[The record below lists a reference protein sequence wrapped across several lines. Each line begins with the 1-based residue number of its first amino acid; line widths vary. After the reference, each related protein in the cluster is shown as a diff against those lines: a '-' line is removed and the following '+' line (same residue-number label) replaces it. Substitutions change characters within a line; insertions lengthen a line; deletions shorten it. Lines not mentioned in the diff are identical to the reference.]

1 MGRLSRDSFSTI
13 GWRWLRFNL
22 VGAIGIGVQLM
33 VLAVLRTG
41 LHVNLMLAT
50 ALSVDAA
57 VVHNFLWHERF
68 TWVDRVG
75 ISQHESLARFL
86 KFNMSTGLF
95 SIVGNLLLMKALA
108 EMAHMNYVVANLIT
122 IATCSVVNFV
132 VSDRL
137 VFSE

>member
-1 MGRLSRDSFSTI
+1 MGRLSRDSFGTI

-22 VGAIGIGVQLM
+22 VGAIGIGVQLI
-33 VLAVLRTG
+33 VLALLRTG
-41 LHVNLMLAT
+41 LHLNLMLAT
-50 ALSVDAA
+50 ALGVEAA
-57 VVHNFLWHERF
+57 VVHKFLWHERF
-68 TWVDRVG
+68 TWADRVG
-75 ISQHESLARFL
+75 ISQRESLARFL
-86 KFNMSTGLF
+86 RFNMSTGLF
-95 SIVGNLLLMKALA
+95 SLVGNLLLMKALA

>member
-1 MGRLSRDSFSTI
+1 MGRLSRDSSSTI

-33 VLAVLRTG
+33 VLGLLRTG
-41 LHVNLMLAT
+41 LHLNLMLAT
-50 ALSVDAA
+50 ALAVEAA

-75 ISQHESLARFL
+75 ISPRESLARFVR
-86 KFNMSTGLF
+86 FNMSTGWF
-95 SIVGNLLLMKALA
+95 SIVGNLVLMKALA
-108 EMAHMNYVVANLIT
+108 EMAHMNYVADNLIT

-132 VSDRL
+132 VSDR
-137 VFSE
+137 VAFSE